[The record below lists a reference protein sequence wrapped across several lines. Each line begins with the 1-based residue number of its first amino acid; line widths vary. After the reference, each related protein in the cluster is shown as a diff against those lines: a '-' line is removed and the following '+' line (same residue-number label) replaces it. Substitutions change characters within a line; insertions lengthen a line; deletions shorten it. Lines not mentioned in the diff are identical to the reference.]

1 MFSGKG
7 LVVFMGENMSED
19 HFNYAMYTFQVGTN
33 PFYGVEML
41 ISNMI
46 KNFKE
51 VTSHSCGSFSTT
63 NDRIGRN
70 AISDTAIVM
79 SYSLLEGF
87 FDEEYDFYISKNKK
101 SKKPGELSALINTVI
116 YDRGVKVEDW
126 KRRRK
131 VIDLFKDVRNAV
143 VHSNG
148 RIDACIY
155 REGFLKLLGVDLFEH
170 ADGYLTLT
178 FDASLWL
185 INEFRKIAQEYAE
198 AVFMG
203 EREIKSD

>member
-1 MFSGKG
+1 MLDDDYS
-7 LVVFMGENMSED
+7 
-19 HFNYAMYTFQVGTN
+19 YAMYTFRVGAN
-33 PFYGVEML
+33 PFHGVEML

-51 VTSHSCGSFSTT
+51 VTSHSCGSFSATK
-63 NDRIGRN
+63 DRIGRN

-101 SKKPGELSALINTVI
+101 TKKPGELSALINTVI
-116 YDRGVKVEDW
+116 YDRGIKMEDW
-126 KRRRK
+126 RRRRK

-148 RIDACIY
+148 RIDACVY
-155 REGFLKLLGVDLFEH
+155 REEFIKLLGVDLFEH

-185 INEFRKIAQEYAE
+185 INEFRSIAQEYAE
-198 AVFMG
+198 AVFIG
-203 EREIKSD
+203 DAEIKSD

>member
-1 MFSGKG
+1 
-7 LVVFMGENMSED
+7 MSED
-19 HFNYAMYTFQVGTN
+19 DYYAMYTFQMGTN
-33 PFYGVEML
+33 PFDGVEMI

-51 VTSHSCGSFSTT
+51 VISHPCGSFSTT
-63 NDRIGRN
+63 KDRIGRN

-87 FDEEYDFYISKNKK
+87 FDEEYVFYISKNKK
-101 SKKPGELSALINTVI
+101 SKKPGDLSALINTVI
-116 YDRGVKVEDW
+116 YDRGVKVENW

-131 VIDLFKDVRNAV
+131 IIDLFKDVRNAV

-148 RIDACIY
+148 RIDACFY
-155 REGFLKLLGVDLFEH
+155 RGEFLKLLGVDLFEH

-185 INEFRKIAQEYAE
+185 INEFRSIAQEYAE

-203 EREIKSD
+203 DIELKSN

>member
-1 MFSGKG
+1 
-7 LVVFMGENMSED
+7 MSED
-19 HFNYAMYTFQVGTN
+19 NFNYAMYTFQVGTN
-33 PFYGVEML
+33 PFHGVEML

-63 NDRIGRN
+63 KDRIGRN

-101 SKKPGELSALINTVI
+101 TKKPGELSALISTVI

-148 RIDACIY
+148 RIDACVY
-155 REGFLKLLGVDLFEH
+155 RGKFLKLLGVDLFEH

-185 INEFRKIAQEYAE
+185 INEFRSIAQEYAE

-203 EREIKSD
+203 DREIKSD